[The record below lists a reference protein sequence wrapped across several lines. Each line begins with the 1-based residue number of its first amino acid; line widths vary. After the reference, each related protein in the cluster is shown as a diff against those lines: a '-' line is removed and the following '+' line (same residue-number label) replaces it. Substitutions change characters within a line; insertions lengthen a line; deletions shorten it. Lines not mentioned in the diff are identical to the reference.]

1 MLNAMRPT
9 QNTVSVYLVV
19 IACRGRDASTMISYG
34 EGYCDASIVA
44 GCDMSQPVTPVP
56 TFFPKNRSCEI
67 SSERGPPSQ
76 HEVRDKSFVSDPRKV
91 AGYGTHRSVPTDR
104 LCAPP
109 VHRTAR

>member
-56 TFFPKNRSCEI
+56 TFFPKNRSWVRPNGDGR
-67 SSERGPPSQ
+67 SVVVRVVPSVQGPTQGGGYQ
-76 HEVRDKSFVSDPRKV
+76 HAAHQVLGKSFCGVTV
-91 AGYGTHRSVPTDR
+91 AAVAAT
-104 LCAPP
+104 
-109 VHRTAR
+109 